1 MEQVRPAKR
10 PTTHLRVW
18 RSLTIALASTL
29 VCLPAVADEWTPIRR
44 LPPPVPAPVASIAR
58 APEAPRAESPTWFAR
73 DYVEHLGQP
82 APILRLPSIADAPGL
97 QVDSSIQLTSFETPV
112 MLAAKQDA
120 QGGDSDDDKDEKPE
134 EKKDGQTPPT
144 FGRAPESNALQ
155 FLRAQDVL
163 LAPGAWQFDT
173 GAAYAHFS
181 NDFPVPVFDPNTG
194 QVTDVVEGLLRRR
207 LFYTPLAVRYGWS
220 KNVQLFATMP
230 MGFSNSQVST
240 FGTSDSTTVGG
251 SGDLTAGASFHL
263 LKAESDLP
271 DVIASMNFTAPT
283 GAFSSPIFGLVP
295 GSTLG
300 QGFWAMSAS
309 LVCINRYD
317 PIIVF
322 YGGGYRHLF
331 ERPFDGLLF
340 APREQIFYQMGVG
353 FSVNDRVTLSTAFQG
368 FYITDVRAN
377 NVTVP
382 GSNLE
387 PLTVRM
393 AATIARRCKILEPF
407 VQFGLTDSAPQANFG
422 IIITYY

>member
-1 MEQVRPAKR
+1 
-10 PTTHLRVW
+10 VW
-18 RSLTIALASTL
+18 RSLAVALASL
-29 VCLPAVADEWTPIRR
+29 FASLPAVADEWMPLRR
-44 LPPPVPAPVASIAR
+44 LPPLSPAPVASFPQ
-58 APEAPRAESPTWFAR
+58 APQAPRAESPTWFAR
-73 DYVEHLGQP
+73 EYVEQLGQA
-82 APILRLPSIADAPGL
+82 APILRLPSISDAPGL
-97 QVDSSIQLTSFETPV
+97 PADSQIQLTSFESPV
-112 MLAAKQDA
+112 VLAAKQDA
-120 QGGDSDDDKDEKPE
+120 ADGDSDGDKNDKPE

-163 LAPGAWQFDT
+163 LSPGAWQFDT

-181 NDFPVPVFDPNTG
+181 NDFPVPLFNNTG

-220 KNVQLFATMP
+220 KNVQLFANMP
-230 MGFSNSQVST
+230 FGFSNSQVST

-251 SGDLTAGASFHL
+251 AGDLTAGASVHL
-263 LKAESDLP
+263 LKAEEDLP
-271 DVIASMNFTAPT
+271 DVIATMNFTAPT

-340 APREQIFYQMGVG
+340 APGEQIFYQFGVG

-407 VQFGLTDSAPQANFG
+407 VQFGLTDSAPSANFG